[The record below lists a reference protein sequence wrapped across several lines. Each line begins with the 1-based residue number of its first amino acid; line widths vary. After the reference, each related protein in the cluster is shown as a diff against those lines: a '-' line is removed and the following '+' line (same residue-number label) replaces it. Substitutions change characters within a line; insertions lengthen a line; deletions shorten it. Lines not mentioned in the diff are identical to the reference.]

1 MPSLQI
7 YEHASFP
14 EARGLIYDESEMALF
29 RAKLS
34 YQATIDA
41 RMESKDPN
49 LAAIAETQARIL
61 KRWEMLKHMD
71 KEATDNGTLDPTI
84 KTQMAQHAW
93 RYKQLE
99 EVATKTGAWRRRH
112 VY

>member
-1 MPSLQI
+1 MPSMQI
-7 YEHASFP
+7 YEHGSFP

-34 YQATIDA
+34 YQSTIDA
-41 RMESKDPN
+41 RMASKDPN

-61 KRWEMLKHMD
+61 KRWEMLKHID
-71 KEATDNGTLDPTI
+71 KEAMDNGTRDPTI

-99 EVATKTGAWRRRH
+99 EVATKTGA
-112 VY
+112 